1 MKYKHNYQIGPEDVD
16 IKGNATNRALMTMM
30 EDIGGLHSDSV
41 GYGLDSV
48 ERTGQAWVVLDWKIE
63 IIKRPHYRDEI
74 TAYTWSRNHN
84 IACAY
89 RDFELFDTQGE
100 KLARATSR
108 WVLIDIVKRRP
119 LRLTQELIEKY
130 QGEPQSQ
137 AFEEELE
144 NMSYPKDFFDTENAV
159 KQRYTVLR
167 RDIDSNM
174 HMHNLA
180 YLDAAGEL
188 LPQQI
193 YEEGEKNHIRISYK
207 KEILYGEEITGVYIQ
222 HEDRHVVGFTDTNKG
237 VRAIVELW

>member
-1 MKYKHNYQIGPEDVD
+1 M
-16 IKGNATNRALMTMM
+16 
-30 EDIGGLHSDSV
+30 
-41 GYGLDSV
+41 

-222 HEDRHVVGFTDTNKG
+222 HEDRHVVGLTDTNKG

>member
-1 MKYKHNYQIGPEDVD
+1 M
-16 IKGNATNRALMTMM
+16 
-30 EDIGGLHSDSV
+30 
-41 GYGLDSV
+41 
-48 ERTGQAWVVLDWKIE
+48 
-63 IIKRPHYRDEI
+63 
-74 TAYTWSRNHN
+74 
-84 IACAY
+84 
-89 RDFELFDTQGE
+89 
-100 KLARATSR
+100 
-108 WVLIDIVKRRP
+108 IDIVKRRP

-180 YLDAAGEL
+180 YLDDAGEL

-222 HEDRHVVGFTDTNKG
+222 HEDRHVVGLTDTNKG